1 MQFPRLTVTIMAT
14 RLSFQDAENAGAT
27 VSVDAHPQ
35 TSIQP
40 GEKPNTAIVTSPDGK
55 SYVVVGDYRDVQLKI
70 QAASAQGHES
80 GDTPRKNT
88 SMS

>member
-1 MQFPRLTVTIMAT
+1 MAT
-14 RLSFQDAENAGAT
+14 LLTFENADARGR
-27 VSVDAHPQ
+27 SVDIEAHPQ

-40 GEKPNTAIVTSPDGK
+40 GDEPGTAVVNSPDGK
-55 SYVVVGDYRDVQLKI
+55 RFVVVGDYRDVQLKI

-80 GDTPRKNT
+80 GDAPRKNT